1 MTVHASCVLAGEG
14 AVLIRGEAGAGKS
27 TLARSLLEAASVRGR
42 FARLVADDRVRIAPR
57 HGRLVARPVPPLH
70 GLLEVRGVGLL
81 RRPHEEAALLRLVLD
96 LSEGGPDRLPEA
108 AEGVVVLCG
117 IEIPR
122 LFGRTGAPLWDIV
135 LDRLSARDDR
145 FMTTR

>member
-1 MTVHASCVLAGEG
+1 
-14 AVLIRGEAGAGKS
+14 
-27 TLARSLLEAASVRGR
+27 
-42 FARLVADDRVRIAPR
+42 
-57 HGRLVARPVPPLH
+57 
-70 GLLEVRGVGLL
+70 LLEVRGVGLL
-81 RRPHEEAALLRLVLD
+81 HRPYEEAALLRLVLD
-96 LSEGGPDRLPEA
+96 LSEGAPDRLPEA
-108 AEGVVVLCG
+108 AEGMISLCG